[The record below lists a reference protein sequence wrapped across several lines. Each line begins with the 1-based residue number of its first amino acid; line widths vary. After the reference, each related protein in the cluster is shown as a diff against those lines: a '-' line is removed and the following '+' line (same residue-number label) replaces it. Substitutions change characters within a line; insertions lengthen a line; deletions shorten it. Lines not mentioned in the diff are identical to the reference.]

1 MTDNLQGKVAVV
13 TGAAKGIGLAV
24 SRELAARGATVVLS
38 DIDED
43 GAAAAAAQLNGA
55 GAEAVGCDVRD
66 EAQVRA
72 LLQGAKER
80 HGRVDVVVPN
90 AGVGKVQ
97 PLLEMSY
104 ADWRETLSVN
114 LDGVFLTSRSAAEI
128 MVGQGSGSI
137 VNIAS
142 ITALDGSPGIG
153 NYAAAKAAVVNL
165 TKTLN
170 TEVRGFGVR
179 VNAVCPGFIRTDLV
193 TANQA
198 AFDALLPDGIDL
210 EAVIAQKQGRWGTPE
225 DVAAAVC
232 FLAGD
237 RSSWISG
244 AHYVIDGGWQAS
256 LL

>member
-1 MTDNLQGKVAVV
+1 MNDNLEGKVAVV

-24 SRELAARGATVVLS
+24 SRELAARGAKVVLS
-38 DIDED
+38 DIDAA
-43 GAAAAAAQLNGA
+43 GAQAAADSLNGA
-55 GAEAVGCDVRD
+55 GAEGVACDVRD
-66 EAQVRA
+66 EAQVRE
-72 LLQGAKER
+72 LLQGAAQR
-80 HGRVDVVVPN
+80 HGSVDVVVPN
-90 AGVGKVQ
+90 AGVGRVQ

-104 ADWRETLSVN
+104 DDWRETLSVN
-114 LDGVFLTSRSAAEI
+114 LDGVFLTCREAATI

-142 ITALDGSPGIG
+142 ITAMDGSPGIG

-170 TEVRGFGVR
+170 TEVRSYGVR
-179 VNAVCPGFIRTDLV
+179 VNAVLPGFIRTDLV
-193 TANQA
+193 TRNEA
-198 AFDALLPDGIDL
+198 AFDALLPEGLDL
-210 EAVIAQKQGRWGTPE
+210 EAVIAQKQSRWGTPE

-237 RSSWISG
+237 RSTWISG
-244 AHYVIDGGWQAS
+244 TQYVIDGGWQAS